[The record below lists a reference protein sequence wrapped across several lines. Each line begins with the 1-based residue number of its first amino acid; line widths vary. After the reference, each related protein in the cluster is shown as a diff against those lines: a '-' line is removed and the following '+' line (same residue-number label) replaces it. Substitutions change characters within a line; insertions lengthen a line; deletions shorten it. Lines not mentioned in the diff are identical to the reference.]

1 MNFKPWKV
9 ASMMLILALALCL
22 PARTETSPRTNAPAP
37 GSGIDRADL
46 NPGVRPADDFFDYA
60 TGGWRKRNPIPG
72 DQARWGTFNVLDDQN
87 THLLHEILREAQGAE
102 AGTLERKLGDFYASG
117 MDEATRE
124 KQGLAPIREDLQAVE
139 AIQDRQA
146 LQAAVARMH
155 REGLNAYFN
164 LFASQD
170 DKDSTRMIG
179 VLWQGGLGL
188 PERDY
193 YLRDD
198 EDSRKLREAYLAHV
212 TKMFTLL
219 GHSPQ
224 QAARQAQAVMALE
237 TRLARASLPAAEL
250 REAEKVYHLMDAKAV
265 AALTPDFSWSA
276 YFEGLGIPALNE
288 LNVAIP
294 GFMEAVNHELAS
306 TPLEDHKSY
315 LRWMVLRGFGSHL
328 NQDMERESFH
338 FFSTVLR
345 GVKEMKPRWK
355 RVVETVNAGM
365 GMALGEI
372 YVRRA
377 FPPEAKA
384 RVQEMVTNLKAA
396 MAATIP
402 TLQWM
407 SPATQKAALEKLAL
421 FQAKI
426 GYPDRW
432 QDYSNLEIRPGDY
445 VGNLRRIRVYEVHR
459 DLAKIGKPVDRDEWH
474 MTPQMV
480 NAYYN
485 PSMNEIVFPA
495 GILQPP
501 FFDMKAEDAVNYG
514 AIGMVIGHEITHG
527 FDDQG
532 CKYDGHGNLRD
543 WWTPE
548 DLANF
553 KALAE
558 GVEKQFAAYEVA
570 GLKLNGKLVLGEA
583 IADLGGLNLSWKA
596 YQRSLQGREPQVL
609 DGFTPA
615 QRFFLGYARVW
626 AINMR
631 PEMEKLQV
639 NTDPHPHARWRVNG
653 PLSNSP
659 EFFEAFGVAEGDP
672 MARPAD
678 QRNRIW

>member
-9 ASMMLILALALCL
+9 ASMMLILGLALCL
-22 PARTETSPRTNAPAP
+22 PAQTETSPRPNAPAL

-46 NPGVRPADDFFDYA
+46 DPGVRPADDFFDYA

-87 THLLHEILREAQGAE
+87 THLLHEILREAQGSD

-117 MDEATRE
+117 MDEAARE
-124 KQGLAPIREDLQAVE
+124 KRGLTPIQKDLETLE
-139 AIQDRQA
+139 AIQDRKA
-146 LQAAVARMH
+146 LQAAIARMH

-212 TKMFTLL
+212 TRMFTLL
-219 GHSPQ
+219 GDSPQ
-224 QAARQAQAVMALE
+224 EAARQAQAVMALE

-250 REAEKVYHLMDAKAV
+250 REAEKVYHLMDAEAYQ
-265 AALTPDFSWSA
+265 ALTPDFSWA
-276 YFEGLGIPALNE
+276 GYFEGLGIPALGE

-294 GFMEAVNHELAS
+294 GFMEAVNRELAS

-315 LRWMVLRGFGSHL
+315 LRWMVVRGFGSHL
-328 NQDMERESFH
+328 TPEMERENFH

-365 GMALGEI
+365 GMALGQL

-396 MAATIP
+396 VAATIP
-402 TLQWM
+402 TLEWM

-432 QDYSNLEIRPGDY
+432 QDYSSLEIRPGDY
-445 VGNLRRIRVYEVHR
+445 VGNLRRVRVYEVHR

-553 KALAE
+553 KTLAE

-596 YQRSLQGREPQVL
+596 YHHSQQGHEPQVL

-659 EFFEAFGVAEGDP
+659 EFFEAFGVSQGDP
-672 MARPAD
+672 MARPAE